1 MPRSPKPRIVIERA
15 PMPSAQALLD
25 ARPDVEVRII
35 HDTSLAAL
43 QAEMPGAD
51 AVVLGITPF
60 RRETI
65 ALANRL
71 RVASRF
77 GVGYD
82 SVEVPAL
89 TERGI
94 PLTVVGLANCE
105 TVADHAIGM
114 MLAMM
119 HRIPLYDRRMRAG
132 GFADRQFDAQ
142 ADLWR
147 MTVLVVGFGRIGRR
161 VARRLAAFEARVL
174 VSDPYV
180 DQAEITGAGFEAV
193 SDLDAAMAAA
203 DLVTL
208 HMPAMPDEAPF
219 MDDTAF
225 ARMRPG
231 AWFVNVSRG
240 SLVDEG
246 ALTARLRDGRLAGAA
261 LDVFRRE
268 PIEDDNPLLALE
280 NVVLTPHTAAATREC
295 WDRMSAA
302 AVQNAL
308 DGIDGRIDPA
318 MVINP
323 EVLAG

>member
-1 MPRSPKPRIVIERA
+1 
-15 PMPSAQALLD
+15 MPSAQALLD
-25 ARPDVEVRII
+25 SRPDVEVRII
-35 HDTSLAAL
+35 ENTSVAAL

-60 RRETI
+60 QRETI
-65 ALANRL
+65 AMANRL

-82 SVEVPAL
+82 SVDVDAL

-114 MLAMM
+114 MLAML
-119 HRIPLYDRRMRAG
+119 HRIPVYDRRMRAG
-132 GFADRQFDAQ
+132 RFIDRQFDAQ

-147 MTVLVVGFGRIGRR
+147 KTVLVVGFGRIGSR
-161 VARRLAAFEARVL
+161 VARRLRAFETRVL

-180 DQAEITGAGFEAV
+180 DQALIREAGFEPV
-193 SDLDAAMAAA
+193 EDLHAALGEA

-208 HMPAMPDEAPF
+208 HLPALPDGEPLMGA
-219 MDDTAF
+219 AQF

-240 SLVDEG
+240 TLVDEPALVA
-246 ALTARLRDGRLAGAA
+246 ALTNGRLSGAA

-268 PIEDDNPLLALE
+268 PIEDDNPLLKLD
-280 NVVLTPHTAAATREC
+280 NVVLTPHTAASTREC
-295 WDRMSAA
+295 WDRMSLA

-308 DGIDGRIDPA
+308 DGIDGKLDPS
-318 MVINP
+318 MVINR
-323 EVLAG
+323 ETLGG